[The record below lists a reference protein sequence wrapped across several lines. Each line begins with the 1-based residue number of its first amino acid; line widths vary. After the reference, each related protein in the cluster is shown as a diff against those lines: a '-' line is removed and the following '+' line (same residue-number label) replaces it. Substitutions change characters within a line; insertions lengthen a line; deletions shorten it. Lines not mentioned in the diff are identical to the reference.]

1 MGFKKLSDLCLM
13 RLFCFYGVNKK
24 QILYQII
31 TREVENANNENRR
44 ISQDLD
50 IVVDHAEKLDDNK
63 DKVSPNHWFILSQL
77 CCSKG
82 NIEEAERY
90 YKKGVSMT
98 INKINSESRIDLKK
112 QIKEVYTIASWNFS
126 CQLLKYGKM
135 DLGWKL
141 FDHGLNTPAEG
152 IQKWQRALFKPFS
165 STKVRPWRGD
175 DLSGKTILLLGEQ
188 GIGDTMAFMTLI
200 QPIISQAK
208 KVYII
213 VPVRL
218 HKIYTRSFEE
228 CIVYTDKE
236 VRDNSLDER
245 LFDYQCPLGSVP
257 QYLYKNLESFKS
269 RRFQIKANLENAKR
283 LRINTNQKIIKII
296 GISWQV
302 EEEKT
307 DLKINRLT

>member
-1 MGFKKLSDLCLM
+1 
-13 RLFCFYGVNKK
+13 
-24 QILYQII
+24 
-31 TREVENANNENRR
+31 
-44 ISQDLD
+44 
-50 IVVDHAEKLDDNK
+50 
-63 DKVSPNHWFILSQL
+63 
-77 CCSKG
+77 
-82 NIEEAERY
+82 
-90 YKKGVSMT
+90 
-98 INKINSESRIDLKK
+98 
-112 QIKEVYTIASWNFS
+112 
-126 CQLLKYGKM
+126 M

-218 HKIYTRSFEE
+218 HAIYNRSFKE

-245 LFDYQCPLGSVP
+245 LFDYQCPLA
-257 QYLYKNLESFKS
+257 LYPNICTKIGVLNLAIS
-269 RRFQIKANLENAKR
+269 
-283 LRINTNQKIIKII
+283 NQSK
-296 GISWQV
+296 
-302 EEEKT
+302 
-307 DLKINRLT
+307 L